1 MRKLNSLFFKTL
13 AILWMSVVVTVTAL
27 QIMSWIE
34 IRPQAENTVAAT
46 AKSVTSL
53 IAMQIGGAVKFG
65 NAVAIQEII
74 ESAAQSSAATWAGAV
89 VTNAAGAPIVSSE
102 ILNGDVPETW
112 LALVTQVVETG
123 EAAWT
128 DNGLVTADPVFFGDT
143 TSIVGVIVTGWTA
156 DTIVAAAT
164 ASWTEALL
172 WSIATFLVALVCA
185 GFIVRAIVSA
195 PLGRLAQTVQDVAKG
210 NYAVEVPHV
219 RKGDEVGQIARRLE
233 DFRTQLQTGEQ
244 VAKDSAYKSAA
255 FEGSSAALMVVNK
268 EFEVIYCNPACA
280 ALMAD
285 FGDAFQTAWPQA
297 NSKDIVGASLSEFAL
312 LSEQVRDI
320 REREANAMPLST
332 TVPLGAARLHIKFNA
347 AFDQDGEMSGA
358 VVEWSDRTAEVQN
371 MALVQAID
379 SAQMRAEFSAS
390 GNLLSGNKNF
400 MSSIGYNA
408 EKVPTLRF
416 TDIFVPEAS
425 IEERPLVAGSATGRF
440 VFKHAEREAPCATD
454 GVFVSIKAADG
465 SIEKCVFVGTDV
477 TTAEAERVQ
486 AEQKRLADMEG
497 QQQVVEALG
506 AALKG
511 LSSGDLTASINVHFP
526 ETYEQLRGDFNSA
539 LQSLDQAIGAVA
551 QNTNSI
557 RSETA
562 EITSA
567 ADDLAKR
574 TETQAAK
581 LEETAAALDELT
593 NSVRSAAEGADGA
606 NEKAKA
612 AQGRAEEGGLI
623 ARDAV
628 VAMDGIKASSQE
640 ISKITSVIDD
650 IAFQTNL
657 LALNAGVEAAR
668 AGEAGRGFA
677 VVATEVRA
685 LAQRSSDAAREINE
699 LISASEEQVNSGVE
713 LVDRTGTALSAI
725 VSAISEITELVGA
738 IALSTKEQ
746 ASGLNEINSAVMEL
760 DQVTQQNAAMFEET
774 TAASHALTS
783 ETDALANA
791 VSQFQINANPTSN
804 GSSQQ
809 RISAQNKEHA
819 TVQSGTEA
827 RRGSPALLTKV
838 NGSVAL
844 EIEED
849 MSGWEDF

>member
-13 AILWMSVVVTVTAL
+13 AILAASVVITVTAL
-27 QIMSWIE
+27 QFMSFKE
-34 IRPQAENTVAAT
+34 IRPQAEWVIAAE
-46 AKSVTSL
+46 ANSVTSL

-65 NAVAIQEII
+65 NAVAIEEIV
-74 ESAAQSSAATWAGAV
+74 ESAAQSSGKSWVAAV
-89 VTNAAGAPIVSSE
+89 VTNAEGVPLVSSE
-102 ILNGDVPETW
+102 NLGGEVPETW
-112 LALVTQVVETG
+112 QALIAQVVDTAER
-123 EAAWT
+123 ARSP
-128 DNGLVTADPVFFGDT
+128 DGLVTADPVYFGDDT
-143 TSIVGVIVTGWTA
+143 TIVGVIVTGWTA
-156 DTIVAAAT
+156 DGVVAT
-164 ASWTEALL
+164 ATAAWSQALL
-172 WSIATFLVALVCA
+172 WSVMIFLVALVCA
-185 GFIVRAIVSA
+185 GLIVRAIVSA
-195 PLGRLAQTVQDVAKG
+195 PLTRLAKAVQDVATG
-210 NYAVEVPHV
+210 NYAITVPHAQ
-219 RKGDEVGQIARRLE
+219 RGDEVGQIARRLE
-233 DFRTQLQTGEQ
+233 DFRNQLQTGEQ
-244 VAKDSAYKSAA
+244 LATDSAYKSAA

-268 EFEVIYCNPACA
+268 DFEIIYCNPACV

-285 FGDAFQTAWPQA
+285 FADAFQDVWPQA
-297 NSKDIVGASLSEFAL
+297 NSKDIIGVSLAQFDL
-312 LSEQVRDI
+312 LSEHVADI
-320 REREANAMPLST
+320 RQHEAKAMPLST
-332 TVPLGAARLHIKFNA
+332 TVPLGSARLHIQFNA
-347 AFDQDGEMSGA
+347 AFDQEGKMSGA
-358 VVEWSDRTAEVQN
+358 VVEWSDRTAAIQS
-371 MALVQAID
+371 MALVEAID
-379 SAQMRAEFSAS
+379 SAQMRAEFSAK
-390 GNLLSGNKNF
+390 GALLSANRNF
-400 MSSIGYNA
+400 LSSIGYA
-408 EKVPTLRF
+408 EQDVAKLRF
-416 TDIFVPEAS
+416 ADVFDPEAS
-425 IEERPLVAGSATGRF
+425 VEAQPLAAGSAAGRF
-440 VFKHAEREAPCATD
+440 VFKHAARDMPCASE
-454 GVFVSIKAADG
+454 GVFVSIKASDG

-477 TTAEAERVQ
+477 TAVEAERLQ
-486 AEQKRLADMEG
+486 AEEKRLADMEG

-506 AALKG
+506 KALKG
-511 LSSGDLTASINVHFP
+511 LSSGDLTATIDVAFP
-526 ETYEQLRGDFNSA
+526 AGYEQLRGDFNSA
-539 LQSLDQAIGAVA
+539 LQSLDQAIAAVA

-581 LEETAAALDELT
+581 LEETAAALDQLT

-612 AQGRAEEGGLI
+612 AQGRAEEGGLV

-725 VSAISEITELVGA
+725 VNAISEITELVGA

-746 ASGLNEINSAVMEL
+746 AAGLNEINSAVMDL

-791 VSQFQINANPTSN
+791 VSQFQITADPASGVSREQRQ
-804 GSSQQ
+804 GSDGKSLG
-809 RISAQNKEHA
+809 RTTKASEPRRSAPA
-819 TVQSGTEA
+819 ALQSGSA
-827 RRGSPALLTKV
+827 AL
-838 NGSVAL
+838 A
-844 EIEED
+844 IEDD
-849 MSGWEDF
+849 MAGWEDF